1 MASRGSGRRTA
12 GGRARHRLLVHL
24 IGRVRG
30 GSLGPGSCPLESVR
44 DMETETRALALCG
57 PRCPVWVTEPG
68 GNGLNGTN
76 GAPGFR
82 ILAAL
87 RNWNLARPYFR
98 GRRALAVAC
107 PGGKG
112 LGERACPLA
121 LPSPFSPETP
131 ELEVPQTARARTHSG
146 VPGPGAPRPG
156 APRPFPPAAAAPT
169 PSVPRMI
176 AWSSGG
182 SRHAG

>member
-12 GGRARHRLLVHL
+12 GGRARHRVLVHL

-30 GSLGPGSCPLESVR
+30 GYLGPGSCPLESVR

-107 PGGKG
+107 PRGQR
-112 LGERACPLA
+112 LGERPGLRL
-121 LPSPFSPETP
+121 LP
-131 ELEVPQTARARTHSG
+131 ARADPSERHQAARRIGQVTGIRLG
-146 VPGPGAPRPG
+146 VGPTQDVQIHRLADGAAKGERQERVELP
-156 APRPFPPAAAAPT
+156 
-169 PSVPRMI
+169 
-176 AWSSGG
+176 
-182 SRHAG
+182 